1 MSSILSVVSKPERLL
16 PALELEVMKV
26 LWQFGTATV
35 GQVQI
40 ELRRRRPFAYTTIM
54 TVLDR
59 LAKKGAV
66 SRQKQGRG
74 YLYTPVLSRDAAL
87 RQAVNRILR
96 DFFDSS
102 PELMVAHLQ
111 SQHESAPVPAQREPE
126 HSLDSVWS

>member
-1 MSSILSVVSKPERLL
+1 MSSFLNVATKPERLL

-26 LWQFGTATV
+26 LWQLGTATV

-87 RQAVNRILR
+87 RQAVERVMR
-96 DFFDSS
+96 DFFDGS

-111 SQHESAPVPAQREPE
+111 SRPAPAPAEREPE
-126 HSLDSVWS
+126 PSMDAVWS

>member
-1 MSSILSVVSKPERLL
+1 MSSFLSVVSKPERLL

-74 YLYTPVLSRDAAL
+74 YLYTPVLSREAAL
-87 RQAVNRILR
+87 RQSVDRILR
-96 DFFDSS
+96 DFFDGS
-102 PELMVAHLQ
+102 PELMVTHLQ
-111 SQHESAPVPAQREPE
+111 SRHEPAPVPAQREPE

>member
-1 MSSILSVVSKPERLL
+1 VSSFLNVAAKPERLL

-26 LWQFGTATV
+26 LWQLGTATV
-35 GQVQI
+35 GQVQL
-40 ELRRRRPFAYTTIM
+40 ELRPRRLFAYTTIM

-66 SRQKQGRG
+66 SRMKQGRG

-87 RQAVNRILR
+87 RLAVERVMR
-96 DFFDSS
+96 DFFDGS

-111 SQHESAPVPAQREPE
+111 SRPEPAPAKREPE
-126 HSLDSVWS
+126 PSMNAVWS

>member
-1 MSSILSVVSKPERLL
+1 MSTLLAVVTKPERLL

-26 LWQFGTATV
+26 LWQLGTATV
-35 GQVQI
+35 GQVQL

-87 RQAVNRILR
+87 RQSVDRVMR
-96 DFFDSS
+96 DFFDGS
-102 PELMVAHLQ
+102 PELMVAHLR
-111 SQHESAPVPAQREPE
+111 SQAEPAPKQREPE
-126 HSLDSVWS
+126 PSLDEVWS

>member
-1 MSSILSVVSKPERLL
+1 VSSFLSVTTKPERLL

-26 LWQFGTATV
+26 LWQLRTATV

-40 ELRRRRPFAYTTIM
+40 ELRRRRSFAYTTVM

-87 RQAVNRILR
+87 RQSVDRILR

-111 SQHESAPVPAQREPE
+111 SQHEPAPARAQREPE
-126 HSLDSVWS
+126 HSLDSIWS

>member
-1 MSSILSVVSKPERLL
+1 
-16 PALELEVMKV
+16 MKV

-87 RQAVNRILR
+87 RQAVDRVLR
-96 DFFDSS
+96 DFFDGS
-102 PELMVAHLQ
+102 PQLMVVHLQ
-111 SQHESAPVPAQREPE
+111 SQHEPAPAPAQREPE

>member
-1 MSSILSVVSKPERLL
+1 MSSFLSAASKPERLL

-26 LWQFGTATV
+26 LWQLGTATV
-35 GQVQI
+35 GQVQL

-66 SRQKQGRG
+66 SRMKQGRG
-74 YLYTPVLSRDAAL
+74 YLYTPVLSRNAAL
-87 RQAVNRILR
+87 HLAVERVMR
-96 DFFDSS
+96 DFFDGS

-111 SQHESAPVPAQREPE
+111 SQHEPAPAQGEPE

>member
-1 MSSILSVVSKPERLL
+1 VSSFLSVTTKPERLL

-26 LWQFGTATV
+26 LWQLRTATV

-40 ELRRRRPFAYTTIM
+40 ELRRRRSFAYTTVM

-74 YLYTPVLSRDAAL
+74 YLYTPVLSREAAL
-87 RQAVNRILR
+87 RQAVERVMR
-96 DFFDSS
+96 DFFEGS
-102 PELMVAHLQ
+102 PELMVSHLK
-111 SQHESAPVPAQREPE
+111 SHPEPASTQREPE
-126 HSLDSVWS
+126 SSMDAIWS

>member
-1 MSSILSVVSKPERLL
+1 MSSFLSVASKPERLL

-66 SRQKQGRG
+66 SRMKQGRG

-87 RQAVNRILR
+87 HLAVERVMR

-111 SQHESAPVPAQREPE
+111 SQHEPAPARAQREPE

>member
-1 MSSILSVVSKPERLL
+1 MSTLLAIVTKPERLL

-26 LWQFGTATV
+26 LWQLGTATV
-35 GQVQI
+35 GQVQL

-66 SRQKQGRG
+66 SRLKQGRG
-74 YLYTPVLSRDAAL
+74 YLYAPVLSRDAAL
-87 RQAVNRILR
+87 RLAVERVMR
-96 DFFDSS
+96 DFFDGS

-111 SQHESAPVPAQREPE
+111 SKPALAPPMHEPE

>member
-1 MSSILSVVSKPERLL
+1 MSSFLSVVSKPERLL

-26 LWQFGTATV
+26 LWQLGTATV
-35 GQVQI
+35 GQVQL

-66 SRQKQGRG
+66 SRLKQGRG
-74 YLYTPVLSRDAAL
+74 YLYTPVLSRDSAL
-87 RQAVNRILR
+87 HLAVERVMR
-96 DFFDSS
+96 DFFDGS

-111 SQHESAPVPAQREPE
+111 SRPQPQPVEREAEP
-126 HSLDSVWS
+126 SLNSVWS